1 MTQPR
6 FFLVA
11 DDGTVSWTN
20 DFEIATACMRDGAT
34 VVIEPA
40 AMEHTFDGD
49 TQTIE
54 ETDPDDFIDE
64 DDDEGDD

>member
-1 MTQPR
+1 MAYPR

-20 DFEIATACMRDGAT
+20 DFEIATVCKRDGAT

-40 AMEHTFDGD
+40 TMEHTFDGD
-49 TQTIE
+49 TNKIE
-54 ETDPDDFIDE
+54 EHEDPDGGE
-64 DDDEGDD
+64 DDDKGDD

>member
-1 MTQPR
+1 MAQPR

-20 DFEIATACMRDGAT
+20 DFELATICKRDGAT

-40 AMEHTFDGD
+40 TMEHTFDGD
-49 TQTIE
+49 TNKIE
-54 ETDPDDFIDE
+54 EHE
-64 DDDEGDD
+64 SDDEGDD

>member
-1 MTQPR
+1 MAQPR

-20 DFEIATACMRDGAT
+20 DFELATICKRDGST

-40 AMEHTFDGD
+40 TMEHTFDGD
-49 TQTIE
+49 TNKIE
-54 ETDPDDFIDE
+54 EHESDK
-64 DDDEGDD
+64 GDD